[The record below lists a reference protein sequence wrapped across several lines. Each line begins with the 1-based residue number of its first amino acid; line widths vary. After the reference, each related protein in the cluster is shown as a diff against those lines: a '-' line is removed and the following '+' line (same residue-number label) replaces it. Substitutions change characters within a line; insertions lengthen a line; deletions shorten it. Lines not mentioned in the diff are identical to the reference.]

1 MPGNPG
7 MPPADP
13 NAAGVMPLLRLNRRE
28 YNNTIRDLLAV
39 QVSPADAFPQDVDA
53 NGFIFHRYGIV
64 SSLDASRLQEAAE
77 SLAQAA
83 NVTTLAPCAAT
94 ATAMAQETCARTFI
108 TTFGARAYR
117 RPLLQAEIDRLV
129 ALYQAGRTTVMLDY
143 TGAIRML
150 VEGMLQSAPFLYH
163 WELGPQ
169 AATLEGKL
177 AQLGPYEIASRL
189 SYFIWRSMPDKALF
203 DAAAA
208 NKLATEADIETQAR
222 RMLADPKAKDTITAF
237 FLEWLS
243 LEQVPDR
250 PKDTMLY
257 PQWNDAL
264 KAAMVAE
271 TQAFV
276 GNVAFDGDGK
286 LDTILTAKFSF
297 VNQPLAQL
305 YGLSGVTGTATQM
318 KSLDPTQRSGILT
331 QSGFLT
337 LTGAS
342 DGSNPVKRGR
352 KVYERLLCQTLP
364 PPPNNVPP
372 PKPPTPGLTT
382 RQRFM
387 EHDQQACAMGCHNIM
402 DPIGFGFE
410 HYDGLGA
417 WRTLDQGLPVD
428 ASGSIEIDGAKKPF
442 ADAIELSNILALS
455 PQVRGCMVMQ
465 MARFALYRD
474 GTTDDQASLNAAYT
488 AFSNGSFSMKEL
500 LVGVAK
506 TRTFRYRSLAAG
518 EVQP

>member
-13 NAAGVMPLLRLNRRE
+13 NAAGAMPLLRLNRRE
-28 YNNTIRDLLAV
+28 YNNTIRDLLGV
-39 QVSPADAFPQDVDA
+39 MTSPADAFPLDLDA
-53 NGFIFHRYGIV
+53 QGFTYHRYGIV
-64 SSLDASRLQEAAE
+64 STLDGSRLQEAAE
-77 SLAQAA
+77 TLAQAA
-83 NVTTLAPCAAT
+83 NVTSLAPCAAGATGT
-94 ATAMAQETCARTFI
+94 AADTCANTFI
-108 TTFGARAYR
+108 KTFGAKAFR
-117 RPLLQAEIDRLV
+117 RPLLQPEIDRLT
-129 ALYQAGRTTVMLDY
+129 ALYQNGKTQLMLDY
-143 TGAIRML
+143 TGSIRL
-150 VEGMLQSAPFLYH
+150 LIEGMLQSAPFLYH
-163 WELGPQ
+163 WELGPSP
-169 AATLEGKL
+169 ATLEGKVVR
-177 AQLGPYEIASRL
+177 LGPYEIASRL
-189 SYFIWRSMPDKALF
+189 SYFMWRSMPDQALF
-203 DAAAA
+203 DAAAQ
-208 NKLATEADIETQAR
+208 NKLATEADIEAQAR
-222 RMLADPKAKDTITAF
+222 RMITDPKAKDTITAF

-250 PKDTMLY
+250 PKDTTLY

-276 GNVAFDGDGK
+276 SNVVFSGDAK
-286 LDTILTAKFSF
+286 LDTILTANYSF

-305 YGLSGVTGTATQM
+305 YGISGVTGTATQM
-318 KSLDPTQRSGILT
+318 KSLDPTQRAGILT

-352 KVYERLLCQTLP
+352 KVYERFLCQTLS

-387 EHDQQACAMGCHNIM
+387 EHDQMACAQGCHNVM

-417 WRTLDQGLPVD
+417 WRTLDQNLPVD
-428 ASGSIEIDGAKKPF
+428 SSGSIEIDGMKKPF
-442 ADAIELSNILALS
+442 ADAIELTNLLATS
-455 PQVRGCMVMQ
+455 AQVRGCMVMQ
-465 MARFALYRD
+465 MLEFALLRE
-474 GTTDDQASLNAAYT
+474 GSTDDQASLNNAFT
-488 AFSNGSFSMKEL
+488 AFSNGTFSLKEL
-500 LVGVAK
+500 LVGLAK